1 MSSTRKNITRK
12 LAKIKANF
20 NGRQKKNNNNNNN
33 NYQEKNMLLV

>member
-1 MSSTRKNITRK
+1 MTRK

-20 NGRQKKNNNNNNN
+20 NGRQKKINNNNN